1 MQDRQVESSMLISIY
16 IKEYDTR
23 LLKTF
28 YKAIITF
35 IKLDMKLVN
44 VYIAHVFSH
53 IIYKNIDKGAVT
65 LTY

>member
-1 MQDRQVESSMLISIY
+1 MLISIY
-16 IKEYDTR
+16 VKEYNIR
-23 LLKTF
+23 LMKTF

-44 VYIAHVFSH
+44 VYIAHVFSP

-65 LTY
+65 LTFEA